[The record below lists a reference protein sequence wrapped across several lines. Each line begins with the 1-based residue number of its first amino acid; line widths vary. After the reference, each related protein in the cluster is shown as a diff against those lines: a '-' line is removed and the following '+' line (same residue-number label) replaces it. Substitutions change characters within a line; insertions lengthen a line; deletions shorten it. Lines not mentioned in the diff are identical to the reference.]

1 MNKNKFALHFGVIT
15 ENTSINYGEG
25 FGNNSC
31 VKKFTRGDGKE
42 YTYASPQKVSRCIMD
57 VANFSDT
64 PVEEAGSGKKVW
76 QFQRDAYIDK
86 YPEIDFIG
94 YMKTR
99 EKKEAISRKKVL
111 RVSPLISLEPYM
123 SDIDYQTNLSLAT
136 RGNGYGNIAQ
146 TEIQYSFFTYTVCVD
161 LDRLGID
168 ENSNTVI
175 PNQEK
180 IKRMEELL
188 DAIKYLYA
196 DIKGRREN
204 LSPVFIIG
212 GIYERKNPFFSNR
225 IKFANGRE
233 LNIKLLKQTIED
245 AEIQE
250 DTLVGYVDTAL
261 PNNEEILK
269 EFNPL
274 TIGKF
279 FNEIKNRVRN
289 VYGE

>member
-1 MNKNKFALHFGVIT
+1 MNA
-15 ENTSINYGEG
+15 
-25 FGNNSC
+25 
-31 VKKFTRGDGKE
+31 
-42 YTYASPQKVSRCIMD
+42 
-57 VANFSDT
+57 ANFSNT
-64 PVEEAGSGKKVW
+64 PVEEAGSGEKKVW
-76 QFQRDAYIDK
+76 QYERDAYIDK
-86 YPEIDFIG
+86 YPEIDFLG
-94 YMKTR
+94 YMKTKGK
-99 EKKEAISRKKVL
+99 EEAIKRKKVL

-123 SDIDYQTNLSLAT
+123 FDIDYQINMSLAN
-136 RGNGYGNIAQ
+136 RGHGYGNIAQ
-146 TEIQYSFFTYTVCVD
+146 TEMQYSFFTYNVCVD

-168 ENSNTVI
+168 ENSNTI
-175 PNQEK
+175 ISNQEK
-180 IKRMEELL
+180 IERMEELL

-225 IKFANGRE
+225 IKFANGME
-233 LNIKLLKQTIED
+233 LNVKLLKQTIED

-289 VYGE
+289 VYSE